1 MKVIL
6 KQIADQKKV
15 FNNGLLV
22 MILIGCT
29 VLNISAF
36 ANNSDSV
43 PYKLHTRTIKIV
55 NANFIILTENLH
67 FQEIV
72 H

>member
-1 MKVIL
+1 MKVVL

-15 FNNGLLV
+15 FNNGLIV
-22 MILIGCT
+22 IILIGCT

-36 ANNSDSV
+36 ANNSGSV
-43 PYKLHTRTIKIV
+43 PYKQHTQTIKIV
-55 NANFIILTENLH
+55 NANFIILTENPH